1 MRFSTVSVY
10 RTSTAQR
17 RREQSRLPSS
27 YDLLIRHGGH
37 TMLVVASANYEE
49 GTLSPV
55 RAEIVFLSIGAIG
68 MRDTDFHARYYDNTV
83 GCARPSLVIPVHWD
97 SLFAPLTEE
106 LPAMLGVNTTLRYL
120 RERLREDHVQLGAMQ
135 GLQKVK
141 LFDENT
147 RLEPSNISG
156 LACEDYD

>member
-1 MRFSTVSVY
+1 
-10 RTSTAQR
+10 
-17 RREQSRLPSS
+17 
-27 YDLLIRHGGH
+27 
-37 TMLVVASANYEE
+37 MLVVASANYEE